1 MIMIKSGI
9 WKAAIR
15 RLTFLLFLLL
25 SVIFLTGHYSS
36 IRAEELSAPSGK
48 VIVGMTRSQ
57 AAARFGNPDLSTD
70 DFWYYLKPEPF
81 FVYFSGDVP
90 VALYLYPEFFEAS
103 LGETTEL
110 RVFGY
115 SADFTLRDI
124 SGEVEF
130 LFDHPEDFVRSKPGL
145 FIPLKPGEHQVL
157 AKYNDVFSN
166 PAYITVKKAGSVEE
180 EYEKL
185 VAIDILPFKPR
196 VPPGNSIDFVA
207 LGTFIVAP
215 EGRYVV
221 KDISQ
226 KARWFIQDERS
237 ITPLGDRRIYF
248 ASAGSYSVFCKYQ
261 NTQSYPQEVSVRVLN
276 APMEERLKHI
286 TLIPEFI
293 AAPTLRRVSIR
304 AFGTYLNNRIDD
316 ITDRVSW
323 NTSDHQIASPVGSGE
338 FSTGLL
344 RGVAEITASLK
355 GIRSLPVKLVVSIPE
370 GDSSFKEKEW
380 EEEPS
385 PSTSPEASQDKAGG
399 QEDHSKREGAGPDK
413 NIFGQARKLLQLKIT
428 PEYLTIPF
436 GGEASARAI
445 GIYSDNSQDD
455 LTTLCAWVTSDS
467 KVAEVDKGKVNA
479 ISSGEAKITAEF
491 RGKVSLPMQVT
502 VGEAGLVSIVVSP
515 RDSRISMEDKVK
527 LKAEGHFTDS
537 SRRDITALV
546 SWKADKAG
554 IVRITAG
561 NVRPLKLGR
570 VIIHA
575 EYLKTKSLPVSVR
588 VILTLK
594 WLLLLLLKFLLFF
607 LLLLSLVFMV
617 FYSLTEVKKNRMR
630 HLLNSN
636 PRGFIIGLYAEARR
650 LLAVFGIRDDTCK
663 PQIVYALSVE
673 KRHKIDSSLF
683 LKFTVRFAEAKYSR
697 HAFRPDDAQEA
708 LEEYR
713 KFSRMI
719 FSGYARSSLYLRL
732 ALALL
737 KRIPVF

>member
-1 MIMIKSGI
+1 MIMIKSVI
-9 WKAAIR
+9 SKTAII
-15 RLTFLLFLLL
+15 RLVFLLFLLL
-25 SVIFLTGHYSS
+25 SAVFLTGEYYS

-48 VIVGMTRSQ
+48 VIVGMSKAQ
-57 AAARFGNPDLSTD
+57 AVGRFGNPDLSTD
-70 DFWYYLKPEPF
+70 DLWYYLKPEPF
-81 FVYFSGDVP
+81 FVYFSGNVP
-90 VALYLYPEFFEAS
+90 VALYLYPEFFQAS
-103 LGETTEL
+103 VGYTVEL
-110 RVFGY
+110 KAFGY
-115 SADFTLRDI
+115 SADFTLRDV
-124 SGEVEF
+124 SAEVEF
-130 LFDHPEDFVRSKPGL
+130 LFDHPEDFVRVKPGL
-145 FIPLKPGEHQVL
+145 FIPLKPGEYQAL

-166 PAYITVKKAGSVEE
+166 PAYLTVKKTAPLEE

-215 EGRYVV
+215 ESRYVI

-261 NTQSYPQEVSVRVLN
+261 NMQSYSQEVSVRVLN
-276 APMEERLKHI
+276 APMEDRLKHI
-286 TLIPEFI
+286 TIAPEFI

-316 ITDRVSW
+316 ITDKVTW
-323 NTSDHQIASPVGSGE
+323 NTSDHQIASPVGGGE

-355 GIRSLPVKLVVSIPE
+355 GIRSPPVKLVVSTPE
-370 GDSSFKEKEW
+370 GDSSFKDKEW
-380 EEEPS
+380 KEEPS
-385 PSTSPEASQDKAGG
+385 SDTSPEASQDKTGG
-399 QEDHSKREGAGPDK
+399 REDHPGREGTGPDR
-413 NIFGQARKLLQLKIT
+413 NIFGQTRKLLQVKID

-436 GGEASARAI
+436 GGEALARAV

-455 LTTLCAWVTSDS
+455 LTTLCAWATSDT
-467 KVAEVDKGKVNA
+467 KIAVVDKGKVSA

-491 RGKVSLPMQVT
+491 RGKVSLPLQVT

-515 RDSRISMEDKVK
+515 RDSRISMEDKIK

-546 SWKADKAG
+546 SWKADKSG
-554 IVRITAG
+554 IVSIAGG

-570 VIIHA
+570 ALIYA
-575 EYLKTKSLPVSVR
+575 EYLKTKSLPVSVK

-594 WLLLLLLKFLLFF
+594 WLLLLFLKFLLFF
-607 LLLLSLVFMV
+607 LLLSSLVFMV
-617 FYSLTEVKKNRMR
+617 FYSMTEAKKNRMR
-630 HLLNSN
+630 HLINSN
-636 PRGFIIGLYAEARR
+636 PRGFIIGLYAETRR

-663 PQIVYALSVE
+663 PQIAYALSVE
-673 KRHKIDSSLF
+673 ERYKIDSSLF
-683 LKFTVRFAEAKYSR
+683 FKFTARFAEAKYSR
-697 HAFRPDDAQEA
+697 HAFRPDDAREA

-719 FSGYARSSLYLRL
+719 FSGYARSFLYLRL

-737 KRIPVF
+737 KRVPVF